1 MELYLTYHKVLDKLQ
16 AFQENYC
23 CLNSFGYGNLVD
35 FGKNVSGQTVSY
47 PYLFVV
53 PASISYD
60 QNTTT
65 YQLSCI
71 FADRLNESLDN
82 EKDAVSDMSL
92 AARQLLSEIWRGNL
106 QDYFDAQLPVNA
118 QPFMERFN
126 DYVAGV
132 ALDLSLTV
140 MEDINACPQWS
151 VTPVPPQPTVT
162 PTVTPS
168 PTPCPSFTTIYTQ
181 FQPYFDGT
189 TLGIQAW
196 SGTEI
201 TDSYATVPCD
211 FEFSIQLNLDNGTT
225 IPFISTFTAGTDNI
239 QYDLTPLLGGLT
251 YTSLTWNDVYF
262 AQACGCFNLEY
273 LDLFNAINCSNPSD
287 VRGVFAPVSWNNTIR
302 KIDSGLSCWEINGLR
317 NGISFN
323 FYPNNFQ
330 AGDYTSCAECLNPT
344 PTPSVTPTMTLTPTV
359 TSTPTQTPTIP
370 LTPHNAFIVGTGT
383 TSNEACQNLANGNT
397 IIIYANVDLSD
408 CAGCAGAGYTCFP
421 CVQSND
427 MWWLDAAFTI
437 PAPDMWLANYL
448 VQPNSLPVRNQIQ
461 NQMNVGGSFGP
472 C

>member
-16 AFQENYC
+16 MFQQNYC

-35 FGKNVSGQTVSY
+35 FGKNVSGQTIQY
-47 PYLFVV
+47 PYLYVV
-53 PASISYD
+53 PQSISYD

-71 FADRLNESLDN
+71 FADRLNESMDN

-132 ALDLSLTV
+132 ALDLNIIV
-140 MEDINACPQWS
+140 MEDINACEQWQ
-151 VTPVPPQPTVT
+151 VTPIPPSPTPTNTATPTVT
-162 PTVTPS
+162 PTNTPTNTVTPS
-168 PTPCPSFTTIYTQ
+168 ITPT
-181 FQPYFDGT
+181 
-189 TLGIQAW
+189 
-196 SGTEI
+196 
-201 TDSYATVPCD
+201 
-211 FEFSIQLNLDNGTT
+211 
-225 IPFISTFTAGTDNI
+225 
-239 QYDLTPLLGGLT
+239 
-251 YTSLTWNDVYF
+251 
-262 AQACGCFNLEY
+262 
-273 LDLFNAINCSNPSD
+273 
-287 VRGVFAPVSWNNTIR
+287 NTITPS
-302 KIDSGLSCWEINGLR
+302 I
-317 NGISFN
+317 
-323 FYPNNFQ
+323 
-330 AGDYTSCAECLNPT
+330 T
-344 PTPSVTPTMTLTPTV
+344 PTN
-359 TSTPTQTPTIP
+359 TSTPTPTPTIP
-370 LTPHNAFIVGTGT
+370 LTPFNAFIVGTGT
-383 TSNEACQNLANGNT
+383 TSNQACQNLANGNT

-448 VQPNSLPVRNQIQ
+448 VQPNSNPVRNQIQ